1 MLLTGWADQ
10 KNERTVMR
18 HFHFHFLNVLFE
30 KTKNILESD
39 LTDANSRSECSI

>member
-1 MLLTGWADQ
+1 MLLTGWADK

-18 HFHFHFLNVLFE
+18 HFHFLNVLFE

-39 LTDANSRSECSI
+39 LTL